1 MFAAYSILAT
11 LFDQSVE
18 TIRKYIADLGLAYSI
33 YKLPTQLD
41 FFKETIRKL
50 AAYMGAKEVRFWE
63 LLKKGYKK
71 PQIKEIDHFKF
82 YTNKP
87 LEGVEFDYCCHPK
100 VGDQIVAFYKDSKAI
115 IHHKL
120 CKKAYA
126 KILNAEPM
134 LFVDWKNT
142 KLSRYRL
149 IISLQNQKGVLAD
162 LLAKL
167 SALDMNVISIE
178 LGIQNSE
185 SAEYCQIEV
194 ESAESKKSV
203 LEEKIA
209 QKFKLIEMISLDDAY
224 NK

>member
-1 MFAAYSILAT
+1 GT
-11 LFDQSVE
+11 
-18 TIRKYIADLGLAYSI
+18 
-33 YKLPTQLD
+33 
-41 FFKETIRKL
+41 
-50 AAYMGAKEVRFWE
+50 KEVRFWE
-63 LLKKGYKK
+63 LLKRGYKK
-71 PQIKEIDHFKF
+71 PQPKEIEHFRF
-82 YTNKP
+82 FTNKP
-87 LEGVEFDYCCHPK
+87 LDGVEFDYCCHPK

-120 CKKAYA
+120 CKKAYV
-126 KILNAEPM
+126 KILNGEPM
-134 LFVDWKNT
+134 LFVSWSTT

-167 SALDMNVISIE
+167 TELDMNVISIE
-178 LGIQNSE
+178 LGIRNSE

-194 ESAESKKSV
+194 ESSESRKQL